1 MKKNKSK
8 KMVWI
13 VSLLTCVGIGTLG
26 FASFILGGVTSAT
39 EQVTINVGDVVD
51 NAVVTKIS
59 ENPDLNISFDF
70 KNNGLNESI
79 TNGDNKTEDL
89 EFSFTFT
96 ISANKSLTELLQNV
110 TIKFTANDDL
120 LSYSN
125 GNYVNL
131 PFTNLSENSITIETK
146 ETTISGTNNAKTIAK
161 STLNSNNM
169 TLSCEVTS
177 TFEWGSEFDNK
188 NPCDYTATGWE
199 NKLRTFG
206 NLKSQHSNPKIE
218 VLIQPNLKA

>member
-1 MKKNKSK
+1 
-8 KMVWI
+8 MVWI
-13 VSLLTCVGIGTLG
+13 LSLLTCVGIGTLG
-26 FASFILGGVTSAT
+26 FASFILGGVTNAT

-51 NAVVTKIS
+51 NAVVTTIS
-59 ENPDLNISFDF
+59 EDRDLNISFDF
-70 KNNGLNESI
+70 KNDGLNESI

-96 ISANKSLTELLQNV
+96 VSANKSLTELLQNV
-110 TIKFTANDDL
+110 TIKFTANEDL

-131 PFTNLSENSITIETK
+131 PFTNLLENSITIGTQ
-146 ETTISGTNNAKTIAK
+146 ETTISGTHNAKTIAK
-161 STLNSNNM
+161 STLNSDNM

-177 TFEWGSEFDNK
+177 TFEWGSEFDNN
-188 NPCDYTATGWE
+188 NPCDYTAEGWE
-199 NKLRTFG
+199 KKLRAFG
-206 NLKSQHSNPKIE
+206 NLKSQNSNPKIE